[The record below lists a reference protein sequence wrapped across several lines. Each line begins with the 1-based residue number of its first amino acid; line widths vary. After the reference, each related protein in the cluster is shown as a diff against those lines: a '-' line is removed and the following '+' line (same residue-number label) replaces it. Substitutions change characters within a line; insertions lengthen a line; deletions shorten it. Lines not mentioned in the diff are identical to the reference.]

1 MGKRRK
7 RRDSYRGK
15 YNNSDSQDVSK
26 MNNAIKDIN
35 VCKRDTREIY
45 ETATR
50 HFNTIVY
57 KNSTL
62 YRLMVNTARHEL
74 SNYENTL
81 KGMKVSKNE
90 YKQYKNAVLDKI
102 SKTYPN
108 LTEECENQ
116 KSKVSMVRTVK
127 KRKRKGAK

>member
-35 VCKRDTREIY
+35 VRKRNTREVY